1 MGRKFTIFAS
11 FSRAISKHKP
21 PGGLIFE
28 GRFTEGFLRY
38 DFEGGAYIWRGLYME
53 GLTFGILR

>member
-53 GLTFGILR
+53 GLTFGIFR